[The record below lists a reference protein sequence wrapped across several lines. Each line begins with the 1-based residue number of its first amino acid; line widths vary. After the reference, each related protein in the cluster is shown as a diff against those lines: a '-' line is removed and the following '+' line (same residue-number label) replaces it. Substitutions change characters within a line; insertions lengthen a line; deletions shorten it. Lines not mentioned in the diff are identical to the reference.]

1 MNGAVPVSPKK
12 IFFAKSM
19 IYRESITQAFC
30 IPGDFDDTFVNIG
43 LGALLKQYTH
53 ISKAPY
59 KAWLQD
65 NPTISEATAALKEY
79 AYKPFSK
86 EIDCNTI
93 DPRTYFYTRDFLLQ
107 ASDPLALVATWA
119 LNISESKKLFD
130 KNYRIPLNV
139 NNVDLTV
146 CSNVVYGITA
156 AVLAQLEDTETW
168 FEDDDLQMIYEN
180 SSALIAWEIERN
192 FSSRPDLALTY
203 YPSVY
208 NFYWFTART
217 LNLLN
222 SADRLP
228 YPVME
233 RVREK
238 LMKALRSSATESI
251 LNSTITDGGYSYFDG
266 FLGDADKKLLGEWFG
281 TNFRLIIDLQL
292 HMVIALTGMQILKS
306 CNCLCAVIGK
316 SNSTSHCGD
325 GTEKTW
331 WLQWLY
337 YVFYSYTSAKIKC
350 LAFQVSYMLASLHL
364 QTHLCLIRLQM

>member
-1 MNGAVPVSPKK
+1 MS
-12 IFFAKSM
+12 S
-19 IYRESITQAFC
+19 E
-30 IPGDFDDTFVNIG
+30 
-43 LGALLKQYTH
+43 
-53 ISKAPY
+53 PY
-59 KAWLQD
+59 QVWLQD
-65 NPTISEATAALKEY
+65 NPDISVAVATLKKY
-79 AYKPFSK
+79 AYRPFSK
-86 EIDCNTI
+86 EQDSNTI
-93 DPRTYFYTRDFLLQ
+93 DPRTYFYTRAFLHE
-107 ASDPLALVATWA
+107 ASEPLALVATWA
-119 LNISESKKLFD
+119 LNMSENKKFFD
-130 KNYRIPLNV
+130 KYYRIPLNV

-168 FEDDDLQMIYEN
+168 FKDDDLQMIYEN

-266 FLGDADKKLLGEWFG
+266 FLGDADRDLLGTWF
-281 TNFRLIIDLQL
+281 
-292 HMVIALTGMQILKS
+292 
-306 CNCLCAVIGK
+306 
-316 SNSTSHCGD
+316 
-325 GTEKTW
+325 
-331 WLQWLY
+331 
-337 YVFYSYTSAKIKC
+337 
-350 LAFQVSYMLASLHL
+350 
-364 QTHLCLIRLQM
+364 